1 MKPFVLR
8 PLSAADVPEVM
19 AIAAVSFPKIWS
31 EKDFYNFLEHTARY
45 AQGAIDCE
53 RGDLLGYFIG
63 LNVSGDL
70 DIISIATGPNFRRS
84 GIADALIREAQETP
98 KIFRITLEVDVEN
111 IPAYALYRKLG
122 FEVAGVRKKYY
133 EQTRDA
139 YLMNWVRRAH
149 GG

>member
-8 PLSAADVPEVM
+8 ALTAPDVPAVM
-19 AIAAVSFPKIWS
+19 EIASASFPKIWA

-45 AQGAIDCE
+45 AQGAIDRE
-53 RGDLLGYFIG
+53 TGALMGYFIG

-70 DIISIATGPNFRRS
+70 DIISLATDPKHRRS
-84 GIADALIREAQETP
+84 GIADSLLREAQEVP
-98 KIFRITLEVDVEN
+98 GIFRITLEVDVEN
-111 IPAYALYRKLG
+111 IPAYALYRKMG

-139 YLMNWVRRAH
+139 YLMNWVRRSQ
-149 GG
+149 